1 MLSIPA
7 GQPRS
12 VVTTARGNSG
22 STRICLSFQRGFE
35 DFVQGMFGD
44 ELLLYDKTFGTV
56 VRIPNDKKRYR
67 ELRLRL
73 EPGHANEQYIIC
85 EKCGTE

>member
-1 MLSIPA
+1 
-7 GQPRS
+7 
-12 VVTTARGNSG
+12 
-22 STRICLSFQRGFE
+22 
-35 DFVQGMFGD
+35 VQGMFGD

-85 EKCGTE
+85 EKCGTEYPPGTLDLNARSVSHRGKAPSIWEYVG